1 MNQAIRIVNSV
12 SRAVGVLAALMIVVA
27 VAITCQ
33 MIFLRYFLN
42 ESTVWQTEIVIY
54 LMIGATLLGLPYV
67 QTLKGHVN
75 VDLLP
80 IMLPPRPRKVLLV
93 TALAAG
99 AVVLGIMAFYGAEIT
114 HLAFSRN
121 WTSDT
126 VTAVPL
132 WIPYL
137 SMPVG
142 FGLFTLQLL
151 MDMLE
156 LILTPADEIIVEVG
170 GH

>member
-1 MNQAIRIVNSV
+1 MNQVILLVTAV
-12 SRAVGVLAALMIVVA
+12 SRAVGVIAALMIVLA

-42 ESTVWQTEIVIY
+42 ESTVWQTEVVIY

-80 IMLPPRPRKVLLV
+80 IMLPPKARKMLLV

-99 AVVLGIMAFYGAEIT
+99 AAVLSVMTYYGGEIA
-114 HLAFSRN
+114 HLAFTRN

-132 WIPYL
+132 WIPYI
-137 SMPVG
+137 SMPLG
-142 FGLFTLQLL
+142 FGLFTLQLIA
-151 MDMLE
+151 DMLE
-156 LILTPADEIIVEVG
+156 LIATPADKIIVEVG